1 MGGIIKPPQSPQTY
15 IGNQVLINSD
25 RLIFNAKKDN
35 LLLFSDKSMGFSTN
49 NSFHFD
55 SDPFRGAFIVN
66 APHIYLGLEL
76 NKSLPY
82 SPAVKGPVLYEILH
96 DLMLIIKNMMGII
109 QYGLS
114 YNVNLNTGHTAF
126 TTAET
131 SDAFKDIIEEKYQ
144 LKHAD
149 GWQNDANPNKG
160 MGTVFGKDVPLPSR
174 KDKQL
179 EYVAAK
185 AIERGERLVVIQQE
199 EYLLQSDGTYK
210 LYRREGPGYA
220 PYTEE
225 DLQQRGKH
233 VFTKYEL
240 AKQLKYYAQYIDTDY
255 KFKQGR

>member
-1 MGGIIKPPQSPQTY
+1 MPDDVTPPIITDDSSIIDAFNTDMEDVVAAGSLAGSGAESAYGADYFTNQNTIYQSEEWVAEQTKFGKMGGIIKPPQSPQTY

-131 SDAFKDIIEEKYQ
+131 SDAFKDIIEVLYTLE
-144 LKHAD
+144 LR
-149 GWQNDANPNKG
+149 
-160 MGTVFGKDVPLPSR
+160 LPDMFSKKVR
-174 KDKQL
+174 
-179 EYVAAK
+179 VA
-185 AIERGERLVVIQQE
+185 
-199 EYLLQSDGTYK
+199 
-210 LYRREGPGYA
+210 
-220 PYTEE
+220 
-225 DLQQRGKH
+225 
-233 VFTKYEL
+233 
-240 AKQLKYYAQYIDTDY
+240 
-255 KFKQGR
+255 